1 MVRNFTMENLLD
13 NSHSTFEDIRGNY
26 VKIRGNIERVMK
38 DAGRTDPVRLM
49 AVTKTVSPDRINFAV
64 ELGID
69 LLGENRV
76 QEYLDKRESYSPA
89 EVHFI
94 GALQTNKVKYIIDK
108 VSMIHS
114 VDSRRLAEE
123 INRRAAQHGIV
134 MDILAEV
141 NIGGEETKSGISA
154 AEVLDF
160 CGGLAE
166 LPNIRLRGLMTIP
179 PPGCSEDCFARMQK
193 LFESVKALPWYKD
206 KGQIDTL
213 SMGMSSDYETAV
225 KYGATIIRIGSGLF
239 GYRQG
244 KNPT

>member
-1 MVRNFTMENLLD
+1 MEKLLD

-26 VKIRGNIERVMK
+26 MKIRENIERAMAE
-38 DAGRTDPVRLM
+38 AGRDDSVRLM
-49 AVTKTVSPDRINFAV
+49 AVTKTVSPDRVNYAV

-76 QEYLDKRESYSPA
+76 QEYLDKRDNYSPA

-114 VDSRRLAEE
+114 VDSRHLAEE

-141 NIGGEETKSGISA
+141 NIGGEETKSGVSA

-166 LPNIRLRGLMTIP
+166 LSNIRLRGLMTIP
-179 PPGCSEDCFARMQK
+179 PPGCSEDCFKRMK
-193 LFESVKALPWYKD
+193 SLFESVKGLSQYKD

-225 KYGATIIRIGSGLF
+225 KYGATIVRIGSGLF

-244 KNPT
+244 KNPV